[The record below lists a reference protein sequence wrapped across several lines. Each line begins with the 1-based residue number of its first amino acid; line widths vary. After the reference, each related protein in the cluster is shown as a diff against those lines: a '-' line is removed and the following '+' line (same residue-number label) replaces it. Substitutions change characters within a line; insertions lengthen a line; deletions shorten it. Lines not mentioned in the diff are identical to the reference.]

1 MAEKEDAWIERMRR
15 FLFEETPEETEDP
28 LKAAAEVVRF
38 VSNGGAWDDYPFAG
52 NELPDMRRTVD
63 ALDLSV
69 SRVDYLGWFE
79 GNIKDLINAR
89 ERTTR
94 CKRCS
99 DHVDIWWSGNEAFE
113 REVARLILEAHGG
126 NADVAVYA
134 VSPELFESDCV
145 LPYFDVGVETRVIR
159 HIRELAM

>member
-1 MAEKEDAWIERMRR
+1 MPENEEEPEHAPEFDEAMMKTGHDGLSEKEAAMR
-15 FLFEETPEETEDP
+15 
-28 LKAAAEVVRF
+28 LKMYGR
-38 VSNGGAWDDYPFAG
+38 
-52 NELPDMRRTVD
+52 NELPDMRMTVD
-63 ALDLSV
+63 ALDLSE

-79 GNIKDLINAR
+79 GNIQDLINAR

-99 DHVDIWWSGNEAFE
+99 DHVDRWWSGNEAFE
-113 REVARLILEAHGG
+113 REVARLFLQTHGG
-126 NADVAVYA
+126 NADVAAYA

-145 LPYFDVGVETRVIR
+145 LPYFDAGVETRVIR